1 MPVEGGDRTG
11 SAAGLRRIVGVVEMR
26 SESDARVVTVVARL
40 GSFVKAADALGVT
53 QPALSRRLQAIEE
66 ALGVK
71 LFDRSARA
79 VQPTVFGEAVLRQA
93 DAVLRAFGDLRHDI
107 SLLRE
112 KERGDLTITT
122 TMYPAHISVA
132 RAISELVYRHPGLK
146 VHLTVDDQL
155 VAARKL
161 REREADIGVIWIP
174 GEPDADPAYRG
185 LMCRR
190 LPRRR
195 HIFYCRAGHP
205 LAMFPEATPA
215 QIAAY
220 PLVGFHMGPQ
230 MLPFRP
236 DELGVSGSIL
246 PETGIFEP
254 QILVNSYPAA
264 RAVVLSSNAVSWAPM
279 CLLEESVV
287 RGEIVAFSFSL
298 ERFVCGYDIAWSPDR
313 MMSPAGEA
321 FAQIVKD
328 IEQAIE

>member
-1 MPVEGGDRTG
+1 
-11 SAAGLRRIVGVVEMR
+11 MR
-26 SESDARVVTVVARL
+26 SESDARVITVVGRL
-40 GSFVKAADALGVT
+40 GSFIKAADTLGVT
-53 QPALSRRLQAIEE
+53 QPALSRRLQTIEE

-79 VQPTVFGEAVLRQA
+79 VQPTVFGEAALRQA
-93 DAVLRAFGDLRHDI
+93 NAVLQAFDDLRHDI
-107 SLLRE
+107 TLLRD
-112 KERGDLTITT
+112 KERGELTITT
-122 TMYPAHISVA
+122 TMYPAHVSVA
-132 RAISELVYRHPGLK
+132 RAVAELVRRYPKLK

-161 REREADIGVIWIP
+161 RERDADIGIVWIP
-174 GEPDADPAYRG
+174 GDPEADPAYRG

-195 HIFYCRAGHP
+195 HVFYCRAGHP

-236 DELGVSGSIL
+236 EELGASGSIL
-246 PETGIFEP
+246 PESGLFEP

-279 CLLEESVV
+279 CLLRELVD
-287 RGEIVAFSFSL
+287 RGEIVALSYSL
-298 ERFVCGYDIAWSPDR
+298 EQFVCGYDIAWSPDR

-321 FAQIVKD
+321 FAQIVTEF
-328 IEQAIE
+328 EQAIQ